1 MITYFCKP
9 KLKVGTECVQKGS
22 TCTNAANSVAGIA
35 RAIYERTFR
44 ITVDKCNETLCDPTM
59 KKVTYIGVLDI
70 AGFEIFDYN
79 GFEQICINY
88 VNEMLQEQFNESV
101 FTAEHRQFVPFEDLP
116 EAYVMALVAAEV
128 EARGGKWARLGGQS
142 GEGARR

>member
-1 MITYFCKP
+1 MMHMGNMTKDFVPVGKEEQAEIKNDANAVKVAALAGIDCEWMITYFCKP
-9 KLKVGTECVQKGS
+9 KLKVGTEWVSKGN
-22 TCTNAANSVAGIA
+22 TCSHAASSVAGIA

-44 ITVDKCNETLCDPTM
+44 ITVEKCNMTLCDPTM

-88 VNEMLQEQFNESV
+88 VNEKVLNVV
-101 FTAEHRQFVPFEDLP
+101 FACTDLH
-116 EAYVMALVAAEV
+116 EFL
-128 EARGGKWARLGGQS
+128 
-142 GEGARR
+142 